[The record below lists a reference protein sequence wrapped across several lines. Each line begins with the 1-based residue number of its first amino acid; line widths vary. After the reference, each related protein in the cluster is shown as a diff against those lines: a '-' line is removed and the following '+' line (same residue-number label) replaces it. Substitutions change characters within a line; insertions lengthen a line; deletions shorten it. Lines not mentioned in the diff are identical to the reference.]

1 MEFISCL
8 KRSGDSRAANA
19 DRDLRL
25 LAGRLDTT
33 LLANNFARFAGS
45 DLKMDAEEYQRF
57 TKITNLTRQQAAS
70 LWSILDQD
78 GSGQVEKAEFTEAL
92 ENFQQARAWLRFC
105 PACTYQN
112 TCNYCLECNANCEQC
127 SEHSF
132 CAEHWMDHPARIQD
146 GGAPADS
153 AGKEGAMRAH
163 VSTTELLRDQLVIR
177 PLSWMYESPAMAWLP
192 VEQKGT
198 LRRTLRAQQ
207 QAAAAAVEKVRAE
220 EEEAR
225 LRTSSYSKYAK

>member
-1 MEFISCL
+1 
-8 KRSGDSRAANA
+8 
-19 DRDLRL
+19 
-25 LAGRLDTT
+25 
-33 LLANNFARFAGS
+33 
-45 DLKMDAEEYQRF
+45 
-57 TKITNLTRQQAAS
+57 
-70 LWSILDQD
+70 
-78 GSGQVEKAEFTEAL
+78 
-92 ENFQQARAWLRFC
+92 
-105 PACTYQN
+105 
-112 TCNYCLECNANCEQC
+112 
-127 SEHSF
+127 
-132 CAEHWMDHPARIQD
+132 
-146 GGAPADS
+146 
-153 AGKEGAMRAH
+153 MRAH